1 VTRALGLKCSK
12 DSAEWAVLEGAD
24 RSSAVLVANGRA
36 TAPAGSRGEQLV
48 WIRGAVQEVLRAHA
62 VEEVAL
68 RAVEPGGMG
77 NSLPRAEV
85 EGVVQEAIAAAGVP
99 CRRVVAVTLRS
110 AFGAK
115 NGAELEKAAATVPVV
130 AATAK
135 TRRDP
140 VTAALVLLALPAL
153 F

>member
-1 VTRALGLKCSK
+1 VTRALGLKCTK
-12 DSAEWAVLEGAD
+12 DTVEWAVLEGAD
-24 RSSAVLVANGRA
+24 RSSAVLLANGRE
-36 TAPAGSRGEQLV
+36 TAPAGTRGEQLV
-48 WIRGAVQEVLRAHA
+48 QLRATVQRLLRDHA
-62 VEEVAL
+62 VDEVAL

-85 EGVVQEAIAAAGVP
+85 EGVVQEAVAAAGVP
-99 CRRVVAVTLRS
+99 CRRVVAVSLRS

-115 NGAELEKAAATVPVV
+115 NGAELEKAAAAVPVV

-140 VTAALVLLALPAL
+140 VTAALVLFAAA

>member
-1 VTRALGLKCSK
+1 VTRALGIKCAK
-12 DSAEWAVLEGAD
+12 DTVDWAILDGTD

-36 TAPAGSRGEQLV
+36 SAPAGSRGEQLV
-48 WIRGAVQEVLRAHA
+48 WVRNTIQDLLRAHSIDEA
-62 VEEVAL
+62 AL

-85 EGVVQEAIAAAGVP
+85 EGVVQEAIAAAGTP

-110 AFGAK
+110 AFAAK
-115 NGAELEKAAATVPVV
+115 NGAELEKAAAAVPVV
-130 AATAK
+130 AVTAK

-140 VTAALVLLALPAL
+140 VTAALVVFAAG
-153 F
+153 

>member
-12 DSAEWAVLEGAD
+12 DTAEWAVLEGAD

-48 WIRGAVQEVLRAHA
+48 WIRGAVQELLRAHA

>member
-1 VTRALGLKCSK
+1 MSRALGLKCTK
-12 DSAEWAVLEGAD
+12 DTVEWAVLEGAD
-24 RSSAVLVANGRA
+24 RSSAVLVANGRE
-36 TAPAGSRGEQLV
+36 TAPAGTRGEQLV
-48 WIRGAVQEVLRAHA
+48 QLRATVQRLLRDHS
-62 VEEVAL
+62 VDEVAL

-85 EGVVQEAIAAAGVP
+85 EGVVQEAVAAAGVP
-99 CRRVVAVTLRS
+99 CRRVVAVSLRS

-115 NGAELEKAAATVPVV
+115 NGAELEKAAAAVPVV

-140 VTAALVLLALPAL
+140 VTAALVLFAAA

>member
-1 VTRALGLKCSK
+1 MTRALGLKCTK
-12 DSAEWAVLEGAD
+12 DTVDWAVLEGAN
-24 RSSAVLVANGRA
+24 RASAVLVAHGRA
-36 TAPAGSRGEQLV
+36 AAPAGSRGEQLV
-48 WIRGAVQEVLRAHA
+48 WIRATVQELLRAHA

-110 AFGAK
+110 AFAAK
-115 NGAELEKAAATVPVV
+115 NGADLDKAAAAVPVV

-140 VTAALVLLALPAL
+140 VTAALVLLAGPAL
-153 F
+153 S